1 MAQCTSRFALLAAA
15 AAFLAGCGSAGPH
28 LTRSDAAP
36 LIALTH
42 AIAGETAC
50 AQARDIGRLQA
61 RTIALVNAHRVPSA
75 LQDSLMSGVNALTAQ
90 APLCLPPVP
99 ASTPS
104 PLSPQNQ
111 GHGHGHHGKHGEGD

>member
-1 MAQCTSRFALLAAA
+1 MALRTSRFVLLAAA
-15 AAFLAGCGSAGPH
+15 SAFLAGCGSAGPH